1 MKSRTDCDVATPLPP
16 CRRWWRGKYGDV
28 ADCDV
33 ATDVAALPQLA
44 RDRGKK
50 RREEAEAKK
59 GRTLQGHVGEAA
71 EAKKGRSGAKMGKR
85 EREEAKRGAQQG

>member
-1 MKSRTDCDVATPLPP
+1 MVAWQVRQLPALLP
-16 CRRWWRGKYGDV
+16 YRWWRGKYGDV
-28 ADCDV
+28 ADCEV

-59 GRTLQGHVGEAA
+59 GR
-71 EAKKGRSGAKMGKR
+71 SGAKMGKR
-85 EREEAKRGAQQG
+85 EREEAKRGAQQQG